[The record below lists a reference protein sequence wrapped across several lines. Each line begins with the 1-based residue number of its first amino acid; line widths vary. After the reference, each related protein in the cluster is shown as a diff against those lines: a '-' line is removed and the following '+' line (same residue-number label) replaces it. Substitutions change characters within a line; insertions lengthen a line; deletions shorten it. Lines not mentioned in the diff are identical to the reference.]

1 MRSIA
6 KFSNCRV
13 EMPKSFFASVRLMK
27 IGGESS
33 GNLLGNA
40 LSMLVSIKIKKGTE
54 ALLPLYPQHKMFEM
68 EK

>member
-1 MRSIA
+1 
-6 KFSNCRV
+6 
-13 EMPKSFFASVRLMK
+13 MPKSFFASVRLMK